1 MTFKEIGMKRDI
13 CPVCEAEREI
23 KIGLKKETL
32 AINNELMEIEARVEY
47 CATCKEFFADV
58 EAEEK
63 NIQKAYRAY
72 RQTHDLL
79 QPEEI
84 REIRERYGISQR
96 AFSRL
101 LGWGEI
107 TLHRYESGALQDE
120 AHNNELLL
128 MKDPD
133 NFRLLFERGQ
143 DKLAP
148 HLVRQIEKRLVE
160 LSSEKHQDW
169 FKKYL
174 ESFFDFA
181 RIDIYSGFKHFDLE
195 KFESAIMF
203 FARHPDGVLKTKLN
217 KLVWYFDFLC
227 FKKLGVSATGTIY
240 IHLPYGP
247 VPKNYNFFLHK
258 SVSEEA
264 LLMEE
269 KIFDKARDI
278 IGEIYLA
285 AEEPDL
291 SFLTVEERQ
300 CLEQVDKHFQNL
312 NAAEI
317 SRYSHEE
324 AGYQNTKDGDMISYE
339 WAKDLK
345 I

>member
-13 CPVCEAEREI
+13 CPVCEVEREI
-23 KIGLKKETL
+23 KIGFKKETL
-32 AINNELMEIEARVEY
+32 AINNEPVEIEARVEY
-47 CATCKEFFADV
+47 CATCKESFTDV
-58 EAEEK
+58 EAEEE

-72 RQTHDLL
+72 RQSHDLL

-107 TLHRYESGALQDE
+107 TLHRYEAGALQDE

-133 NFRLLFERGQ
+133 NFKLLFERSRH
-143 DKLAP
+143 KLAP
-148 HLVRQIEKRLVE
+148 HLIRQIEKRLVE
-160 LSSEKHQDW
+160 LSSEKYQDW
-169 FKKYL
+169 FRKWL
-174 ESFFDFA
+174 ESFFGFA

-203 FARHPDGVLKTKLN
+203 FARHLDGVLKTKLN

-227 FKKLGVSATGTIY
+227 FKKLGVSATGTVY
-240 IHLPYGP
+240 LHLTYGP
-247 VPKNYNFFLHK
+247 VPKNYDFFLYK
-258 SVSEEA
+258 LVSEGV

-269 KIFDKARDI
+269 KIFDKAKDI
-278 IGEIYLA
+278 IGEIYFSV
-285 AEEPDL
+285 EEPDL
-291 SFLTVEERQ
+291 SFFTVEERQ
-300 CLEQVDKHFQNL
+300 CLEQVDKHFQNF

-324 AGYQNTKDGDMISYE
+324 AGYRNTKEGDMISYE